1 MRWRIVL
8 AFGIWVVSGLV
19 AEEWTIYTAFHGL
32 PSDTVLSIAVDP
44 FGFKWAGTL
53 LGLSRFDGTQWTF
66 LPNLGQNPIYDL
78 AIETGVPIRLWVGTE
93 AGISLFSIS
102 NGAWQWEASY
112 TKETQPLVSNRILT
126 VTVDS
131 GHTKWFG
138 TDKGISLLFPSRWDS
153 VPRKHL
159 SSAWILSFGYDKN
172 TGWNYIGT
180 KGGGV
185 SRVRI
190 DSLEGITSAS
200 PYDYTWASLPSDTV
214 YAVWIDSDGNQWF
227 GTEYGL
233 AYHQGTDTKL
243 NWFFFNKDS
252 GMTNDFVQAI
262 LRDSQGLLWVGTP
275 RGVSCYTGF
284 RWVNFDFEYGVNA
297 IAEDLDG
304 SLWFATDRG
313 VMHYKKEDSVC
324 WKENREGVEWV
335 FYPAFPNPFNPG
347 TEISIFLSRSAKVR
361 GEVFDIAGKKVRT
374 FTEAEFSSGLH
385 RIFWDGKD
393 DAGLEIPSGV
403 YVARFFVNGAIF
415 QEYTQKLVRFK

>member
-313 VMHYKKEDSVC
+313 KKKIRSVGKKIEKVLNGFFTLLFQIRLIQAQKYPFFFLVLQKSVERC
-324 WKENREGVEWV
+324 LILLGKKSGHSLKLNFLLACTGFFGMGKTMLGWKSLQVSTWRD
-335 FYPAFPNPFNPG
+335 
-347 TEISIFLSRSAKVR
+347 FLSMVQ
-361 GEVFDIAGKKVRT
+361 
-374 FTEAEFSSGLH
+374 
-385 RIFWDGKD
+385 
-393 DAGLEIPSGV
+393 
-403 YVARFFVNGAIF
+403 Y
-415 QEYTQKLVRFK
+415 FKNTHKNW